1 VKEGALMAKKY
12 VDFNSDMGESFG
24 LWKMGDDEQLLDYVT
39 SANIACG
46 FHGGDA
52 NVMEKTVRL
61 AKEKGVAVGC
71 HFGLPDIEGFGRRRM
86 VLPPQQIANYT
97 TYQLGAL
104 EAFLRKYGMR
114 MQHAKIHGALFSM
127 AAESEEIS
135 EAILGAIRD
144 FDPKLLII
152 MQEATKTHHV
162 AKRMGFRVVDE
173 FYVDRGAQ
181 ESGQLVFNY
190 SWEDIGGSFEAAA
203 MRLIRMLEKGEVVAN
218 TGKVIKVSA
227 PTFCIHGDSPNVI
240 ELAKTVKAKL
250 LEHGYELKPIGEWA

>member
-1 VKEGALMAKKY
+1 MAKKY
-12 VDFNSDMGESFG
+12 VDFNSDMGESYG
-24 LWKMGDDEQLLDYVT
+24 LWKMGDDEALLDFVS

-52 NVMEKTVRL
+52 NVMDKTVRL

-71 HFGLPDIEGFGRRRM
+71 HFGLPDLEGFGRRRM
-86 VLPPQQIANYT
+86 MVSTQQMANYT

-104 EAFLRKYGMR
+104 DAFLRKYSMK
-114 MQHAKIHGALFSM
+114 MQHAKIHGALFTM
-127 AAESEEIS
+127 AGESEEMS
-135 EAILGAIRD
+135 EAVLGAIKAY
-144 FDPKLLII
+144 DPNLLII
-152 MQEATKTHHV
+152 MQAATVTHHV
-162 AKRMGFRVVDE
+162 AKRMGFKVYDE

-190 SWEDIGGSFEAAA
+190 SWEDIGSSYEAAA

-218 TGKVIKVSA
+218 TGKVINASA
-227 PTFCIHGDSPNVI
+227 PTFCIHGDTPNVI

-250 LEHGYELKPIGEWA
+250 TEYGYEIKALGQIE